1 MVSQILLF
9 FSGSFRYFP
18 SCFNDLHVQLFEKP
32 NSAKFN
38 VTKVFHIQKVK
49 FKFW

>member
-18 SCFNDLHVQLFEKP
+18 GYFNDLYVQLLKNQNF
-32 NSAKFN
+32 AKLN
-38 VTKVFHIQKVK
+38 VTKVFHILKVK
-49 FKFW
+49 FK